1 MLQSAEKVDFHC
13 HSTASDGVLSPAQLL
28 ERAIGVGV
36 DCLAL
41 TDHDTIAGTRWL
53 VEQGVPESIHLIPGC
68 EISTLWGSR
77 EIHIVALGFDLDN
90 PDMLRFLTAQGR
102 ARWQRFERIAEKVSR
117 RLPEYSLEQC
127 LEGAL
132 GQARQAQEKAD
143 PNFVLDDQDIQ
154 IGRPH
159 FASWMVQQGLTPDRN
174 AAFDKYLSAKRIGNA
189 KQHWP
194 AMADTV
200 QAILSWG
207 AVPVLAHPGRY
218 RMTGM
223 KLQELIRAFSQAGG
237 LAMEV
242 VGCQQPHG
250 ERETMAKYCEKF
262 SLHGS
267 MGSDFHGPWSDY
279 VELGRL
285 GPLPESCTSVTELL
299 LPA

>member
-1 MLQSAEKVDFHC
+1 MSQKLDFHC
-13 HSTASDGVLSPAQLL
+13 HSTASDGILSPAQLL
-28 ERAIGVGV
+28 ERAIQCGV

-53 VEQGVPESIHLIPGC
+53 VEQGVPESIRLIPGC
-68 EISTLWGSR
+68 EISCVWGSR
-77 EIHIVALGFDLDN
+77 EIHVVALGFDLDN
-90 PDMLRFLTAQGR
+90 PDMQHFLADQGK
-102 ARWQRFERIAEKVSR
+102 ARWQRSERIADKVSR
-117 RLPEYSLEQC
+117 RLPDYSMEQC
-127 LEGAL
+127 LDGAVA
-132 GQARQAQEKAD
+132 QARQAQEKAD
-143 PNFVLDDQDIQ
+143 SAFVLDDDHIQ

-159 FASWMVQQGLTPDRN
+159 FASWMVQEGITADKN
-174 AAFDKYLSAKRIGNA
+174 GAFDKYLSAKRIGNA

-194 AMADTV
+194 LMADAV
-200 QAILSWG
+200 KAILGWG

-223 KLQELIRAFSQAGG
+223 KLQELIRAFSEAGG

-250 ERETMAKYCEKF
+250 EKETMARYCEKF

-267 MGSDFHGPWSDY
+267 MGSDFHGPWSEY

-285 GPLPESCTSVTELL
+285 GPLPENCPSVGELL
-299 LPA
+299 NL